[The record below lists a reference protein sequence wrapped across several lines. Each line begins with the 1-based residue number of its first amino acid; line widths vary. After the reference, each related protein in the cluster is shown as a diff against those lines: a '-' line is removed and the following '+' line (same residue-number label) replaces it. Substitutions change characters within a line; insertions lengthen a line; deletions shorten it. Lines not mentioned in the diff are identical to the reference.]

1 MEWSLK
7 ELYASFEDEAFKND
21 LNQIKQLAKELEDY
35 SSKELLSTD
44 QASVKCEFY
53 IKMNEEVS
61 SLITKTIAFSSLT
74 SAADASNEQALYY
87 LNYVQEL
94 ANEFVKPEVAF
105 QMFLKK
111 IDDLEKVVDSS
122 DYLREYRFHLL
133 EVNKRAQYLLS
144 EKEEMLISKMKMT
157 GSTAWSNLQ
166 NKVSSTLMI
175 DVEMDGEVKSLPLP
189 AVRNLAY
196 HSDAFLRKSG
206 YEAEMTAYPRIEDS
220 SAAAINGIKGEVN
233 TVTKWRGYTSPLEET
248 LIKSRLDQQSLDAML
263 LAMQEMLPT
272 FQRYYQHK
280 AKLLKHQEGL
290 PFYDMFAPI
299 KENSQTYTYEEAMKY
314 VIKQF
319 ATFSKEL
326 ADYTQFAYDNDWL
339 DVTPRS
345 KKRGG
350 AFCSNIHPI
359 KQSRILS
366 NFDGSFSNLT
376 TLAHEL
382 GHGFHGHQLKD
393 ESILNSHYP
402 MPLAETASI
411 FCETIVVNA
420 ALKESNEDEKIAILE
435 SSISDAGQ
443 VIVDIYSRYLF
454 ESSLFKKREQG
465 VVSVNELKQLML
477 DAQKQAYG
485 DGLDPNNLH
494 PYMWLNKPH
503 YYSAGLSFYNFPYAF
518 GLLFAKGLYAQ
529 YLKQPEGF
537 VEKYNELLKAT
548 GKNSIKDVAKMVDVD
563 ITKPD
568 FFRESLN
575 LIKMDIEQFILL
587 TNKDLE

>member
-7 ELYASFEDEAFKND
+7 ELYASFEDEAFKDD
-21 LNQIKQLAKELEDY
+21 LKTIKELASELDQWVSDEL
-35 SSKELLSTD
+35 SSTEK
-44 QASVKCEFY
+44 ASEKCEYY
-53 IKMNEEVS
+53 IKANERVS
-61 SLITKTIAFSSLT
+61 SLITKTIAFSSLS
-74 SAADASNEQALYY
+74 SAADANDEQALYY
-87 LNYVQEL
+87 LNYIREL

-111 IDDLEKVVDSS
+111 IENLDQVIDSS
-122 DYLREYRFHLL
+122 AFLRHYRFHLL
-133 EVNKRAQYLLS
+133 EVSKQAQYLLS

-166 NKVSSTLMI
+166 NKVSSTLMV
-175 DVEMDGEVKSLPLP
+175 DVDINDTIKSMPLP

-196 HSDAFLRKSG
+196 HGDAKVRKSG
-206 YEAEMTAYPRIEDS
+206 YEAEMKAYPQIEDS

-233 TVTKWRGYTSPLEET
+233 TVSKWRGYTSPLEET
-248 LIKSRLDQQSLDAML
+248 LIKSRLDKESLDAML
-263 LAMQEMLPT
+263 QAMKEALPY
-272 FQRYYQHK
+272 FHKYYNHK
-280 AKLLKHQEGL
+280 ASLLNHKQGL

-299 KENSQTYTYEEAMKY
+299 KENSKTYTYEEAMTY

-319 ATFSKEL
+319 ATFSDEL
-326 ADYTQFAYDNDWL
+326 AEFTQEAYDNQWL
-339 DVTPRS
+339 DVTPRP

-420 ALKESNEDEKIAILE
+420 ALKEGNDDEKIAILE

-454 ESSLFKKREQG
+454 ESALFAKREQG
-465 VVSVNELKQLML
+465 VVSVSELKELMM

-485 DGLDPNNLH
+485 DGLDHQHLH

-503 YYSAGLSFYNFPYAF
+503 YYSASLSFYNFPYAF
-518 GLLFAKGLYAQ
+518 GLLFAKGLYAR

-537 VEKYNELLKAT
+537 VKKYNELLKAT

-568 FFRESLN
+568 FFRDSLE
-575 LIKMDIEQFILL
+575 LIKKDIQEFISL
-587 TNKDLE
+587 TSK